1 MSALRSAHR
10 GDRVQHAGDG
20 ETMMQTAPT
29 LGSGNLHDVVRLP
42 AGEDINEWLAVNI
55 MDVFNQVRMLYGTIT
70 DQCTNENCPQMT
82 AGPSYEYFWTENE
95 RIIPTS
101 APVYI
106 DYIMTW
112 IQDQLDD
119 ENVFPSQVGRS
130 FPRNYM
136 EVCEGIM
143 RRLFR
148 IYAHVYAAHS
158 ARFAELNATPHLN
171 TSFKQFIL
179 FAQQFQLIPT
189 RELEPL
195 RAKIDELIGTI

>member
-1 MSALRSAHR
+1 
-10 GDRVQHAGDG
+10 
-20 ETMMQTAPT
+20 
-29 LGSGNLHDVVRLP
+29 
-42 AGEDINEWLAVNI
+42 
-55 MDVFNQVRMLYGTIT
+55 
-70 DQCTNENCPQMT
+70 
-82 AGPSYEYFWTENE
+82 
-95 RIIPTS
+95 
-101 APVYI
+101 
-106 DYIMTW
+106 MTW

-119 ENVFPSQVGRS
+119 ENVFPSQAAR
-130 FPRNYM
+130 FLAIIL

-179 FAQQFQLIPT
+179 FARQFQLIPT

-195 RAKIDELIGTI
+195 RTKIDELIGTF

>member
-1 MSALRSAHR
+1 MSSLRSHLLRERVESASN
-10 GDRVQHAGDG
+10 GDS
-20 ETMMQTAPT
+20 MLQTAPT

-55 MDVFNQVRMLYGTIT
+55 MDVFNQVRMLYGTII
-70 DQCTNENCPQMT
+70 DYCTNEICPQMT
-82 AGPSYEYFWTENE
+82 AGPAYEYFWTEND
-95 RIIPTS
+95 RILPCS

-106 DYIMTW
+106 DYVMAW
-112 IQDQLDD
+112 VQEQLDD
-119 ENVFPSQVGRS
+119 ECVFPSQVGRL
-130 FPRNYM
+130 FPWNFM

-148 IYAHVYAAHS
+148 VYAHVYTAH
-158 ARFAELNATPHLN
+158 AGRFSELNATPHLN

-179 FAQQFQLIPT
+179 FARQFQLVPV

-195 RAKIDELIGTI
+195 RTKIEELVGA